1 MPASWPKCLIR
12 RLVTP
17 FPSSGYQPQFAHSEE
32 IALQEN

>member
-1 MPASWPKCLIR
+1 MPATWPKCLIR

-17 FPSSGYQPQFAHSEE
+17 FPSNVYQPQFAHGEE